1 MSKGKTR
8 QYYRRVERKGLNRTL
23 DPNPQVRHSYGG
35 VIRTEGVEDLP
46 IEDNWGMPPEECD

>member
-35 VIRTEGVEDLP
+35 ATFTAGVDDDVDLCG
-46 IEDNWGMPPEECD
+46 D